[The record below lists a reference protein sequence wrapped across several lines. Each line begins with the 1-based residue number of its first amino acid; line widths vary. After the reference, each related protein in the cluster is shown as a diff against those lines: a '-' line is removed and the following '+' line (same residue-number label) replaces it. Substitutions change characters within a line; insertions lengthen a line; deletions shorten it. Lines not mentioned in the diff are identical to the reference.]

1 MNNDDE
7 TEFSFSYFFAQQQ
20 QKKNLKINI
29 HRHRHR
35 GSKKGSTPLKNK
47 FKLNKNFL
55 VLVMQIANKSLP
67 IKSSTFAWC
76 QKNKLIEKFS

>member
-1 MNNDDE
+1 MMMKQNLVFRTFLHNNNN
-7 TEFSFSYFFAQQQ
+7 S
-20 QKKNLKINI
+20 KKKKLKINI
-29 HRHRHR
+29 HRHR

-47 FKLNKNFL
+47 FKLNKNF
-55 VLVMQIANKSLP
+55 LVMQIANKSLP

>member
-1 MNNDDE
+1 MMMKQNLVFRTFLHNNN
-7 TEFSFSYFFAQQQ
+7 S
-20 QKKNLKINI
+20 KKKLKISI

-35 GSKKGSTPLKNK
+35 GRKKGSTPLKNK

>member
-1 MNNDDE
+1 MNNDDD

-20 QKKNLKINI
+20 QKKLKINI
-29 HRHRHR
+29 HRHR

>member
-7 TEFSFSYFFAQQQ
+7 TEFSYSYFFAQQQ
-20 QKKNLKINI
+20 QQQKKLKINI

-55 VLVMQIANKSLP
+55 VMQIANKSLP
-67 IKSSTFAWC
+67 VKSSTFAWC